1 MARKRFIRTSR
12 DPQPPPHLV
21 YWVRD
26 GPPPC
31 RYPEPTHVS
40 YFVLARSCGSGVGA
54 WHPGGPP
61 ADPDRTHHRAD
72 GRCPSCAVPAT
83 RVHSRYR
90 RTVADLPT
98 AGRAVRFELHCRR
111 FFCANPACPR
121 RTFSERL
128 PTVVAPA
135 ARRTLRQAT
144 QLQQTGLRAGGETG
158 ARLLAAAGIPV
169 SPDTILRAIRR
180 TPDPPAPTPR
190 VLGVDDWAWRKGRS
204 YGTILCDLER
214 HCPIDLLPD
223 RSAASFATWLRA
235 HPGVEIICR
244 DRASSYADAVARGA
258 PDALQVADR
267 FHLLKNL
274 TDAVTSIL
282 SQHRQELQRSGDPPA
297 DAAATTVVQ
306 VENSS
311 ATTVLPETHA
321 VAAPASSSAQGARL
335 TRYDEMVRLRDQGLS
350 QARIAQQ
357 LGVCPRTVNRYLS
370 RNRSPE
376 PKRRKAQPSQLDPYL
391 PYLLQRWDEGCHKVV
406 QLWREISA
414 QGYAHGRGLVH
425 EYIARL
431 RQGERPLQMGREST
445 RAERPAAPVC
455 YPPRQAV
462 WLLLRQ
468 PQELN
473 AVEQRDLAA
482 MQSRCPTIVTVYRL
496 AQGFTDMVRKRQVE
510 RLDEWLGAA
519 RESGLGE
526 LHSFAQ
532 GIERDKDAVVAGLTV
547 SWSSGQVEGQVNRL
561 KLVKRTMYGRA
572 KLDLLRLRVL
582 YAH

>member
-1 MARKRFIRTSR
+1 
-12 DPQPPPHLV
+12 
-21 YWVRD
+21 
-26 GPPPC
+26 
-31 RYPEPTHVS
+31 
-40 YFVLARSCGSGVGA
+40 
-54 WHPGGPP
+54 
-61 ADPDRTHHRAD
+61 
-72 GRCPSCAVPAT
+72 
-83 RVHSRYR
+83 
-90 RTVADLPT
+90 
-98 AGRAVRFELHCRR
+98 VRFELHCRR

-144 QLQQTGLRAGGETG
+144 HLQQTGLRAGGETG
-158 ARLLAAAGIPV
+158 ARLLAAAGIAV

-297 DAAATTVVQ
+297 DAADTTVVQ

-526 LHSFAQ
+526 LRSFAQ

-582 YAH
+582 YAN